1 MQEDKKNKLTTVC
14 ISASPGFILQSIS
27 EALSFDALIATD
39 FLIKDGKQTNR
50 LSTPNCKGEEKV
62 VRLKNWAESMGKAF
76 VLEKVCSDSEAD
88 APLYRLA
95 KQSYCV
101 KNGILK

>member
-1 MQEDKKNKLTTVC
+1 
-14 ISASPGFILQSIS
+14 
-27 EALSFDALIATD
+27 
-39 FLIKDGKQTNR
+39 
-50 LSTPNCKGEEKV
+50 
-62 VRLKNWAESMGKAF
+62 MGKAF